1 MSVYVDYAATTPF
14 DKKILEE
21 VVNNAENFGNPSSI
35 HRIGKDA
42 KADLQKYRRKI
53 AGCINAKPNEIILTS
68 GATEAN
74 NLAIKGIAKE
84 HANPHFITTDIE
96 HASVRTT
103 YQDLSEEYDVTFLS
117 AKENG
122 QIDVEELKSSLKDN
136 TVLVSIMMVN
146 NETGSMQPVFEI
158 AEVLKGHDALF
169 HVDAVQ
175 GFGHMDVDAG
185 NLGADLLTLSG
196 HKIYG
201 PKGIGL
207 LYLKEGIKLSALMT
221 GGSHELSRRAGTENI
236 MWIQAFSLAMEKAE
250 AHRSERT
257 IKEMQMK
264 ERFINELIERKIP
277 FEVNGDVNNQTSHIV
292 NVYFDWTEAEFLLTA
307 LDMAGVFVSAGSACN
322 AGTVQPS
329 HVIQSMYEDEERA
342 LKSIRFSFS
351 HLMAEEDTTEIA
363 EQLEII
369 YNRLNKTEMI

>member
-1 MSVYVDYAATTPF
+1 
-14 DKKILEE
+14 
-21 VVNNAENFGNPSSI
+21 
-35 HRIGKDA
+35 
-42 KADLQKYRRKI
+42 
-53 AGCINAKPNEIILTS
+53 
-68 GATEAN
+68 
-74 NLAIKGIAKE
+74 
-84 HANPHFITTDIE
+84 
-96 HASVRTT
+96 
-103 YQDLSEEYDVTFLS
+103 
-117 AKENG
+117 
-122 QIDVEELKSSLKDN
+122 
-136 TVLVSIMMVN
+136 
-146 NETGSMQPVFEI
+146 
-158 AEVLKGHDALF
+158 
-169 HVDAVQ
+169 
-175 GFGHMDVDAG
+175 
-185 NLGADLLTLSG
+185 
-196 HKIYG
+196 
-201 PKGIGL
+201 
-207 LYLKEGIKLSALMT
+207 MT

>member
-207 LYLKEGIKLSALMT
+207 LYLKEGIKLSAQMT

-351 HLMAEEDTTEIA
+351 HLMAEEDITEIA

>member
-207 LYLKEGIKLSALMT
+207 LYLREGIKLSAQMT

-351 HLMAEEDTTEIA
+351 HLMAEEDITEIA

>member
-136 TVLVSIMMVN
+136 TVLV
-146 NETGSMQPVFEI
+146 
-158 AEVLKGHDALF
+158 
-169 HVDAVQ
+169 
-175 GFGHMDVDAG
+175 
-185 NLGADLLTLSG
+185 
-196 HKIYG
+196 
-201 PKGIGL
+201 
-207 LYLKEGIKLSALMT
+207 
-221 GGSHELSRRAGTENI
+221 
-236 MWIQAFSLAMEKAE
+236 
-250 AHRSERT
+250 
-257 IKEMQMK
+257 
-264 ERFINELIERKIP
+264 
-277 FEVNGDVNNQTSHIV
+277 
-292 NVYFDWTEAEFLLTA
+292 
-307 LDMAGVFVSAGSACN
+307 
-322 AGTVQPS
+322 PS
-329 HVIQSMYEDEERA
+329 
-342 LKSIRFSFS
+342 
-351 HLMAEEDTTEIA
+351 
-363 EQLEII
+363 
-369 YNRLNKTEMI
+369 

>member
-14 DKKILEE
+14 DKEILGE
-21 VVNNAENFGNPSSI
+21 VVNNAESFGNPSSI

-42 KADLQKYRRKI
+42 KADLQSYRRKI
-53 AGCINAKPNEIILTS
+53 AECINAKPKEIILTS

-74 NLAIKGIAKE
+74 NLAVKGIAGEYEK
-84 HANPHFITTDIE
+84 PHFITTDIE

-122 QIDVEELKSSLKDN
+122 LIDVGELKSSLKDN

-146 NETGSMQPVFEI
+146 NETGSIQPLFEI
-158 AEVLKGHDALF
+158 AEALKDHGALL

-175 GFGHMDVDAG
+175 GFGHMEVDVEAV
-185 NLGADLLTLSG
+185 GADLLTLSG

-207 LYLKEGIKLSALMT
+207 LYLREGIKLSAQIT

-236 MWIQAFSLAMEKAE
+236 MWVQAFSLAMEKAAE
-250 AHRSERT
+250 NRTSRS
-257 IKEMQMK
+257 IKQMQMK
-264 ERFINELIERKIP
+264 ERFLNELTAKKVP
-277 FEVNGDVNNQTSHIV
+277 FEVNGDVNNQTSHIL
-292 NVYFDWTEAEFLLTA
+292 NIYFHWTEAEFLLTA
-307 LDMAGVFVSAGSACN
+307 LDMAGIYVSAGSACN

-329 HVIQSMYEDEERA
+329 HVIQSMYDDKRA
-342 LKSIRFSFS
+342 LMSIRFSFS
-351 HLMAEEDTTEIA
+351 YLMEEEDILEIVN
-363 EQLEII
+363 ELEII
-369 YNRLNKTEMI
+369 YNRLYKSEMI

>member
-14 DKKILEE
+14 DKEILEE
-21 VVNNAENFGNPSSI
+21 VAGNADNFGNPSSI

-42 KADLQKYRRKI
+42 KADLQKHRGKI
-53 AGCINAKPNEIILTS
+53 AESINAKPNEIILTS

-74 NLAIKGIAKE
+74 NLAIRGIAAQHDK
-84 HANPHFITTDIE
+84 PHFITTDIE

-103 YQDLSEEYDVTFLS
+103 YQNLSEEYDVTFLS

-122 QIDVEELKSSLKDN
+122 QIDAEELKSSLKSN

-158 AEVLKGHDALF
+158 AEALKESKALL

-175 GFGHMDVDAG
+175 GFGHMDIDVETI
-185 NLGADLLTLSG
+185 GADLLTLSG

-207 LYLKEGIKLSALMT
+207 LYLKEGIKLSAQMT

-236 MWIQAFSLAMEKAE
+236 MWIHAFSLALEKAAAE
-250 AHRSERT
+250 RSKRT
-257 IKEMQMK
+257 IKEMQLK
-264 ERFINELIERKIP
+264 ERFLNELTEKKIP
-277 FEVNGDVNNQTSHIV
+277 FEVNGDVNNQSSHII
-292 NVYFDWTEAEFLLTA
+292 NIYFHWTEAEFLLTA
-307 LDMAGVFVSAGSACN
+307 LDMAGIYVSAGSACN

-329 HVIQSMYEDEERA
+329 HVIQSMYKNENRA
-342 LKSIRFSFS
+342 LQSIRFSFS
-351 HLMAEEDTTEIA
+351 HLMEEEDILEIVN
-363 EQLEII
+363 QLEKI
-369 YNRLNKTEMI
+369 YHRLYEREMI

>member
-14 DKKILEE
+14 DKEILEE
-21 VVNNAENFGNPSSI
+21 VVNNAESFGNPSSI

-42 KADLQKYRRKI
+42 KADLQNYRRKM
-53 AGCINAKPNEIILTS
+53 AECINAKPNEIILTS

-74 NLAIKGIAKE
+74 NLAIKGIAEAHDK
-84 HANPHFITTDIE
+84 PHFITTDIE

-103 YQDLSEEYDVTFLS
+103 YQDLSEAYDVTFLS
-117 AKENG
+117 AKKNG
-122 QIDVEELKSSLKDN
+122 QIDAEELKSSLKDN

-146 NETGSMQPVFEI
+146 NETGSMQPLFEI
-158 AEVLKGHDALF
+158 AEVLKAHKALL

-175 GFGHMDVDAG
+175 GFGHMDINVEDI
-185 NLGADLLTLSG
+185 GADLLTLSG

-207 LYLKEGIKLSALMT
+207 LYLKEGIKLSAQIT

-236 MWIQAFSLAMEKAE
+236 MWIHAFSLAMEKAKV
-250 AHRSERT
+250 HRSERT

-264 ERFINELIERKIP
+264 ERFINGLIERKIP
-277 FEVNGDVNNQTSHIV
+277 FEVNGDVNNQTSHII

-307 LDMAGVFVSAGSACN
+307 LDMAGVYVSAGSACN

-329 HVIQSMYEDEERA
+329 HVIRSMYNDEQRA
-342 LKSIRFSFS
+342 LQSIRFSFS
-351 HLMAEEDTTEIA
+351 HLMAEEDITEIV

>member
-21 VVNNAENFGNPSSI
+21 VVNNAENFSNPSSI

-96 HASVRTT
+96 HASVSTT

-122 QIDVEELKSSLKDN
+122 QLDVEELKSSLKDN

-207 LYLKEGIKLSALMT
+207 LYLKEGIKLSAQMT

>member
-207 LYLKEGIKLSALMT
+207 LYLKEGIKLSAQMT